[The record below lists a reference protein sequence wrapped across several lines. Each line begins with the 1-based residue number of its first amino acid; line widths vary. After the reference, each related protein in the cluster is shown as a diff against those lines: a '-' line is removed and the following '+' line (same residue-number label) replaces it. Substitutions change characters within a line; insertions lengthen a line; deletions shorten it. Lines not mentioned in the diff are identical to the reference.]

1 MPQLGLATFG
11 GREVAVA
18 LTVAAPGGT
27 YAFAPPLLS
36 GMAVDLSKADGA
48 WPTPAC

>member
-27 YAFAPPLLS
+27 YASAQPLLS
-36 GMAVDLSKADGA
+36 GMPVDLSKADGA
-48 WPTPAC
+48 WPTSAC